1 MLTGIPKYL
10 KFGANTADL
19 SEEEPRPDDGDVI
32 ATGYDIFGIGLFQV
46 CMPTE
51 TLCVF
56 PFAGHYICIA
66 FEKCLPL
73 LANNK

>member
-1 MLTGIPKYL
+1 V
-10 KFGANTADL
+10 
-19 SEEEPRPDDGDVI
+19 EEPRLEDGDSH
-32 ATGYDIFGIGLFQV
+32 ATGYDIFGIVLFQV
-46 CMPTE
+46 CVPSE

-56 PFAGHYICIA
+56 PFAGHHIYIA

>member
-1 MLTGIPKYL
+1 VT
-10 KFGANTADL
+10 
-19 SEEEPRPDDGDVI
+19 EEEPEDSDVH
-32 ATGYDIFGIGLFQV
+32 ATGYDIFGIVLLQV

-56 PFAGHYICIA
+56 PFAGHYIYIA